1 MKRGMEPISP
11 WVYGARDRRATVSR
25 VPCFRIRINAKR
37 QPIPRGSCLMNRKGI
52 TSVAFATGVRY
63 WPVALIFECP
73 LYGRD
78 RAKRKSCATNRAER
92 TGSARLDQRSTCSAM
107 ARASST
113 SMPRYRTVLSILV
126 WPSKKLHGSQVASP
140 TIDQGRFCSSQRM
153 GAEQVRVDAGNPL
166 RHTPS
171 VLPRS
176 HTPFLPSAGC
186 EQELAG
192 LLTRRPDV
200 VVHRLAGLFRQFE
213 PDRPPGL
220 FLAYGRAIAGITIR
234 RNVLDPESDDIAASQ
249 LAVDGQIEHR

>member
-1 MKRGMEPISP
+1 MSLMAHRVDSLRCMSP
-11 WVYGARDRRATVSR
+11 VVAQRADS
-25 VPCFRIRINAKR
+25 NWAEH
-37 QPIPRGSCLMNRKGI
+37 
-52 TSVAFATGVRY
+52 VR
-63 WPVALIFECP
+63 
-73 LYGRD
+73 
-78 RAKRKSCATNRAER
+78 
-92 TGSARLDQRSTCSAM
+92 SARILQTSTCSAM

-140 TIDQGRFCSSQRM
+140 TIDQGRFCSSQGM
-153 GAEQVRVDAGNPL
+153 SAEQVRVQPDAGNPL

-192 LLTRRPDV
+192 LLTGRPDV

-220 FLAYGRAIAGITIR
+220 FLAYGRAIA
-234 RNVLDPESDDIAASQ
+234 
-249 LAVDGQIEHR
+249 